1 MILKRLPRQVEGV
14 PTYKV
19 VRRSLLCVYGPWCED
34 CCGREGGHGGDS
46 GALWVVN
53 TPSCIFSSLLTCRNS
68 GLKAMSSVGQA
79 QWVGFGDVQLVMLS
93 SEDAETAVR
102 APQDSRPS
110 SA

>member
-1 MILKRLPRQVEGV
+1 M

-19 VRRSLLCVYGPWCED
+19 VRRSLLCVYGSRCED
-34 CCGREGGHGGDS
+34 CCGGEGGHGGGS
-46 GALWVVN
+46 GALYGVN
-53 TPSCIFSSLLTCRNS
+53 TPSCICSELLTCRNS
-68 GLKAMSSVGQA
+68 GRKAISSVGQA